1 MPSAGP
7 YNITSYNVIPDSFD
21 IEWAMVPC
29 IHRNGNITG
38 YSVKYGVEGNDS
50 RETLS
55 INNAETFTTN
65 FSELTSDTH
74 YVVEVAGVNN
84 NGIGVYKTII
94 VTTPQS

>member
-1 MPSAGP
+1 M
-7 YNITSYNVIPDSFD
+7 
-21 IEWAMVPC
+21 
-29 IHRNGNITG
+29 
-38 YSVKYGVEGNDS
+38 EGNDS

-55 INNAETFTTN
+55 INDTETFSIN
-65 FSELTSDTH
+65 FSGLTSDTH

>member
-1 MPSAGP
+1 M
-7 YNITSYNVIPDSFD
+7 
-21 IEWAMVPC
+21 
-29 IHRNGNITG
+29 
-38 YSVKYGVEGNDS
+38 EGNDS

-65 FSELTSDTH
+65 FSGLISDTR

-94 VTTPQS
+94 VTTPQR

>member
-7 YNITSYNVIPDSFD
+7 YNIISYNVIPDSFD
-21 IEWAMVPC
+21 IEWSMVPC

-55 INNAETFTTN
+55 INNAETFRIS
-65 FSELTSDTH
+65 FSELLSDTR

>member
-7 YNITSYNVIPDSFD
+7 YNIISYNVIPDSFD
-21 IEWAMVPC
+21 IEWSMVPC

-50 RETLS
+50 KETLS
-55 INNAETFTTN
+55 INNAAAFTIN
-65 FSELTSDTH
+65 FSELISDTH

-94 VTTPQS
+94 ITTTQS